1 MPSTR
6 HLVIAGTGRAGTT
19 FLVEY
24 LRACG
29 LDTGPSDMAYH
40 DRPRAGL
47 ERSLLDDRS
56 AYVVKDPWFYE
67 IAPLL
72 DLDDVT
78 IDAVIVPVRD
88 LRAVAASRL
97 RNELAD
103 LAEQGLPPGR
113 YAMGRVPGGALYPLD
128 IESQMRTVAVGQ
140 ALLLQ
145 WCVEH
150 SIDVCLLAYPRLA
163 TDSEYLYEQL
173 RPHLPASLTRE
184 RAAAAFEQVSR
195 PAEPV
200 DDAIAAASHERLQAE
215 LAALHTLVAEQ
226 RASAADARAALAM
239 ATAALAQAQVKV
251 RDLEARLSGQ
261 SAEAA
266 QATAAELRR
275 LEEAVEVLTA
285 SEAYRVG
292 RAVTWPARHAKRL
305 LLRRP

>member
-1 MPSTR
+1 MPPTR

-24 LRACG
+24 LAACG
-29 LDTGPSDMAYH
+29 LDIGASDMAYY

-47 ERSLLDDRS
+47 ERSLLGDRS

-72 DLDDVT
+72 DLDEVAIDVV
-78 IDAVIVPVRD
+78 VIPVRD

-97 RNELAD
+97 RNEFAD
-103 LAEQGLPPGR
+103 LAEQGFPPGR

-128 IESQMRTVAVGQ
+128 LESQMRTVAVGQ

-150 SIDVCLLAYPRLA
+150 SIDVRLLAYPRFV
-163 TDSEYLYEQL
+163 DDGEYLYEQL
-173 RPHLPASLTRE
+173 RPHLPAALTRE
-184 RAAAAFEQVSR
+184 QAATAFEGVRR

-200 DDAIAAASHERLQAE
+200 DDAVGAVSDERFRAE
-215 LAALHTLVAEQ
+215 LVALHTLVAEQ
-226 RASAADARAALAM
+226 RASAADARAQL
-239 ATAALAQAQVKV
+239 ATAIAELERVQAKV

-261 SAEAA
+261 CAEMA
-266 QATAAELRR
+266 QEAAAELRR
-275 LEEAVEVLTA
+275 LQEAVEVLTA

-305 LLRRP
+305 LRRR

>member
-1 MPSTR
+1 MSSTR

-24 LRACG
+24 LGACG
-29 LDTGPSDMAYH
+29 LDIGAPDMAYY

-47 ERSLLDDRS
+47 ERSLLGDRS

-72 DLDDVT
+72 DLDEVT

-103 LAEQGLPPGR
+103 LVEQGFPAGR
-113 YAMGRVPGGALYPLD
+113 YAMGRVPGGVVYPLD
-128 IESQMRTVAVGQ
+128 IESQMRTLAVGQ

-150 SIDVCLLAYPRLA
+150 SIEVRLLAYPRLV
-163 TDSEYLYEQL
+163 DDGDYLYEQL
-173 RPHLPASLTRE
+173 RAHLPASLTRE
-184 RAAAAFEQVSR
+184 QAATAFECVRR

-200 DDAIAAASHERLQAE
+200 DDALAGASDERVRAE
-215 LAALHTLVAEQ
+215 VAALHTLVAEQ
-226 RASAADARAALAM
+226 RASAADAHAKLAAAM
-239 ATAALAQAQVKV
+239 AELEQARTKL
-251 RDLEARLSGQ
+251 RDLEAHLSHQ
-261 SAEAA
+261 SVDAA

-292 RAVTWPARHAKRL
+292 RAVTWPVRHAKRL
-305 LLRRP
+305 LMGR